1 MVLLSRSRFFR
12 GLLAL
17 LFIGATLCVGWVAV
31 SLLIEVV
38 TGHGS
43 PEGKILSTALGL
55 SLLTLSSVFLF
66 VGIINWR
73 RLSQL
78 STKDASA

>member
-1 MVLLSRSRFFR
+1 MVSFSRPRFFR

-17 LFIGATLCVGWVAV
+17 LSIGAALCVGWVAV
-31 SLLIEVV
+31 SLLVEVV

-43 PEGKILSTALGL
+43 PGGKILSTALGL

-66 VGIINWR
+66 VGVINWR
-73 RLSQL
+73 RL
-78 STKDASA
+78 